1 MLYNYDTK
9 QWLKR
14 RYSEKASERY
24 LLSEMES
31 KRSLEM
37 IELFKNFD
45 FDNSGKL
52 DFEEMKQLF
61 EENDMPID
69 ELSLR

>member
-69 ELSLR
+69 E

>member
-14 RYSEKASERY
+14 RYSEKTSERY

-69 ELSLR
+69 E

>member
-52 DFEEMKQLF
+52 DFEEMK
-61 EENDMPID
+61 
-69 ELSLR
+69 

>member
-1 MLYNYDTK
+1 
-9 QWLKR
+9 
-14 RYSEKASERY
+14 
-24 LLSEMES
+24 MES

-45 FDNSGKL
+45 WDNSGKL
-52 DFEEMKQLF
+52 DFEEMKHLF

-69 ELSLR
+69 EDSLRNIFKVIHKASMKNENMDKKFIH

>member
-1 MLYNYDTK
+1 
-9 QWLKR
+9 
-14 RYSEKASERY
+14 
-24 LLSEMES
+24 MES
-31 KRSLEM
+31 RRSLEM

-52 DFEEMKQLF
+52 DYDEMKSLF

-69 ELSLR
+69 DAHLR